1 MSSKQHKKCTF
12 EELYILC
19 ILWGKSPSNYNRV
32 KGRTRYQLYLT
43 NYEWQ
48 MLLTLRSSGYFKDAT
63 YEIVYVDGGY
73 TIKTKGIEIKV
84 PSDSRPQNTTTTN
97 VLVKESKYLS
107 ENRNLKEHLLKQQT
121 ELEKLHTMLDLRES
135 LTDVELYEI
144 KSLPNEEPSDTT
156 AIALLSDVHY
166 EMTVLKE
173 SVMYLNEFNPQ
184 IAKARLENFF
194 INLANLINHNKE
206 YMSIRRLI
214 LAILGDLIN
223 GWLRSEAQ
231 QTNAMTPQEAIS
243 ELKPILL
250 AGIKYLNDNI
260 DIEEIFIIG
269 IVGNHARTTE
279 KMQHG
284 NVTQTNYEYFLY
296 KDLEQMCQLLG
307 YTKIK
312 FYIPKSSM
320 AIIPVYDKKYLFA
333 HGNQF
338 KYSGGVGGIYPSML
352 KWYLRM
358 AKLFKIDKAFIGHWH
373 SAINIKEIVVNGSIV
388 GYDSYAM
395 SFGFDYEEPQQQLLF
410 INKQRGVISHIPIYV

>member
-1 MSSKQHKKCTF
+1 M
-12 EELYILC
+12 
-19 ILWGKSPSNYNRV
+19 
-32 KGRTRYQLYLT
+32 
-43 NYEWQ
+43 YE
-48 MLLTLRSSGYFKDAT
+48 F
-63 YEIVYVDGGY
+63 
-73 TIKTKGIEIKV
+73 
-84 PSDSRPQNTTTTN
+84 
-97 VLVKESKYLS
+97 
-107 ENRNLKEHLLKQQT
+107 
-121 ELEKLHTMLDLRES
+121 
-135 LTDVELYEI
+135 

-206 YMSIRRLI
+206 YMSIRRLV

-231 QTNAMTPQEAIS
+231 QTNAMTPQEAVS